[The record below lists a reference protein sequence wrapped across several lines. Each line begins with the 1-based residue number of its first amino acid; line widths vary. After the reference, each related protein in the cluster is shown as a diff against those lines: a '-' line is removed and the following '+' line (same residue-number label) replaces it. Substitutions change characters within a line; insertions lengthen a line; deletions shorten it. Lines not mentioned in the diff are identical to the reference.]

1 MGYYQHDDKSSDS
14 IRVGEFLDF
23 FSRRKTTTEAS
34 PSDDDVRPT
43 TKKAPRARIRRDDC
57 RTGVLLISSRCVTK
71 AFRANH
77 AADP

>member
-1 MGYYQHDDKSSDS
+1 MTSSQEESCPSVVEDA
-14 IRVGEFLDF
+14 
-23 FSRRKTTTEAS
+23 TEAS
-34 PSDDDVRPT
+34 PSDDDVRPA